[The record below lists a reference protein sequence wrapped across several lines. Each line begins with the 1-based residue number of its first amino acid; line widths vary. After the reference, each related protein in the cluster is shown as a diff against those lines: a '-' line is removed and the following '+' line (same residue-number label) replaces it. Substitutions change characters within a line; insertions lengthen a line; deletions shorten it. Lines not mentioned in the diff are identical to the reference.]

1 MSNKETDAPEEK
13 GERIAKVMARAG
25 LCSRRD
31 AERWIAEGRV
41 SVDGNVLTSPALAV
55 TSANT
60 IVVDGKPLPGKS
72 ESRLWRYHKPS
83 GLVTSHKDEKDR
95 PTVFQKIPKELGRV
109 ISVGRLDL
117 TTEGLLLLTND
128 GELARKLE
136 MPSTGWIRRY
146 RVRVHG
152 TVDPKKL
159 EALQG
164 GVTVEGVRYG
174 PIEASLE
181 NAEGQKS
188 ANTWLAVAITEGKNR
203 EIRKVMDHI
212 GLEVNRLIR
221 ISYGPFQLGT
231 LRRGEVD
238 EIRSHVIRGAISSEK
253 PSHGKGF
260 AKAKP
265 KLNSIKHKHNK
276 NKKGMKK
283 PDHADRS
290 RKA

>member
-1 MSNKETDAPEEK
+1 MTDQIDDAPPKK

-41 SVDGNVLTSPALAV
+41 SVDGETLSSPALTV
-55 TSANT
+55 TSASN
-60 IVVDGKPLPGKS
+60 IIVDGKPLPVLQ

-83 GLVTSHKDEKDR
+83 GLVTTHKDEKDR
-95 PTVFQKIPKELGRV
+95 ATVFQKLPKEMGRV
-109 ISVGRLDL
+109 ISIGRLDL

-146 RVRVHG
+146 RVRVYG

-159 EALQG
+159 EALKS

-174 PIEASLE
+174 PIEAHLE
-181 NAEGQKS
+181 HAEGQKS

-212 GLEVNRLIR
+212 GLEVTRLLR

-231 LRRGEVD
+231 LKRGEID
-238 EIRSHVIRGAISSEK
+238 EVRSHAVKSALGDEK
-253 PSHGKGF
+253 SGHGKGF

-265 KLNSIKHKHNK
+265 KTRSIKYKQS
-276 NKKGMKK
+276 KGK
-283 PDHADRS
+283 PGTKSRKDADR
-290 RKA
+290 RGKA